1 MKKPLSVQRVRA
13 AMEELYP
20 SAACELDFT
29 TAFELLIATVLS
41 AQTTDVRVNQTT
53 PELFRRWPDPDA
65 MAQADPEEVRA
76 VLHPL
81 GMGARRA
88 GQVIGLS
95 QQLLQE
101 HDGQVPNDQAA
112 LEALPG
118 VGRKTAHVV
127 RGNWFGAS
135 LLTVDTHVGRL
146 TRRFGWSQASSPLRI
161 EKDVVERVDATAAE
175 IGPTDLTRLSHQL
188 ILHGRLVCAARRPD
202 CGSCPLADACPSA
215 GITTG
220 TAP

>member
-1 MKKPLSVQRVRA
+1 M
-13 AMEELYP
+13 
-20 SAACELDFT
+20 
-29 TAFELLIATVLS
+29 LS

-53 PELFRRWPDPDA
+53 PELFRCWPDPHA
-65 MAQADPEEVRA
+65 MAEADPAEVQA

-95 QQLLQE
+95 QQLLTE
-101 HDGQVPNDQAA
+101 HGGEVPHGQTP

-127 RGNWFGAS
+127 RGTWFGAS

-146 TRRFGWSQASSPLRI
+146 SGRFGWSSAAAPLRI
-161 EKDVVERVDATAAE
+161 EKDVVERVDAAAE
-175 IGPTDLTRLSHQL
+175 QIGPTDLTRLSHQL
-188 ILHGRLVCAARRPD
+188 ILHGRRVCTARRPD
-202 CGSCPLADACPSA
+202 CGACVLADACPSA
-215 GITTG
+215 ARV
-220 TAP
+220 TA

>member
-1 MKKPLSVQRVRA
+1 MKKPLSIQRVRA

-53 PELFRRWPDPDA
+53 PELFRRWPDPHA

-161 EKDVVERVDATAAE
+161 EKDVVERVDAAAAE

-188 ILHGRLVCAARRPD
+188 ILHGRRVCSARRPD